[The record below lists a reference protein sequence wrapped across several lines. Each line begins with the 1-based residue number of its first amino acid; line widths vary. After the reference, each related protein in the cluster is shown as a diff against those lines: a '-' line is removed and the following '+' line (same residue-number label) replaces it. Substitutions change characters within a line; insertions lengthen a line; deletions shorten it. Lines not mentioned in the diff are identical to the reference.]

1 MWTKSSDHLL
11 ALNDSIKNDGR
22 HNSEDTQGMPF
33 VTPSRYPG
41 IGVFAFSIRVFEK
54 KKKKRELLYLKLT
67 LKDIVSW
74 SFQRKQIAQKI
85 ERLSSKE
92 KNLQG
97 DKNSRRTRPPAQNHG
112 GL

>member
-41 IGVFAFSIRVFEK
+41 IGLFAFQFACLK
-54 KKKKRELLYLKLT
+54 KKKKKKKGDLLLEVDVERYR
-67 LKDIVSW
+67 IVE
-74 SFQRKQIAQKI
+74 FQRKQITQKI

-92 KNLQG
+92 
-97 DKNSRRTRPPAQNHG
+97 
-112 GL
+112 

>member
-1 MWTKSSDHLL
+1 
-11 ALNDSIKNDGR
+11 
-22 HNSEDTQGMPF
+22 MPF

-41 IGVFAFSIRVFEK
+41 IGVFAFSIRVFEKKKKKKQK

-92 KNLQG
+92 
-97 DKNSRRTRPPAQNHG
+97 
-112 GL
+112 

>member
-54 KKKKRELLYLKLT
+54 KKKKK
-67 LKDIVSW
+67 K
-74 SFQRKQIAQKI
+74 
-85 ERLSSKE
+85 KE
-92 KNLQG
+92 VL
-97 DKNSRRTRPPAQNHG
+97 
-112 GL
+112 

>member
-41 IGVFAFSIRVFEK
+41 IGLFAFQFVCLK
-54 KKKKRELLYLKLT
+54 KKKKKKNNLLEVDVERYH
-67 LKDIVSW
+67 IVE
-74 SFQRKQIAQKI
+74 FQRKQITQKSTA
-85 ERLSSKE
+85 EL
-92 KNLQG
+92 
-97 DKNSRRTRPPAQNHG
+97 
-112 GL
+112 

>member
-41 IGVFAFSIRVFEK
+41 IGVFAFSIRVFEEKRK
-54 KKKKRELLYLKLT
+54 KKKKEIYYLKLT
-67 LKDIVSW
+67 LKDIISW
-74 SFQRKQIAQKI
+74 SFNGNKSPKK
-85 ERLSSKE
+85 S
-92 KNLQG
+92 NG
-97 DKNSRRTRPPAQNHG
+97 
-112 GL
+112 